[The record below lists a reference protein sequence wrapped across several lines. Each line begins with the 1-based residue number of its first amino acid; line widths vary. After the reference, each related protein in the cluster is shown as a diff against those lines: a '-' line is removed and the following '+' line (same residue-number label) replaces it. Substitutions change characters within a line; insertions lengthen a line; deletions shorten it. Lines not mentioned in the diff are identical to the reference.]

1 MKLELNDGYNDVQ
14 VLKIY
19 KNDIPEDIVENFAIQ
34 HNLSEKAK
42 NKLLENVFDQLNEE
56 SNIT

>member
-19 KNDIPEDIVENFAIQ
+19 KNDIPEDIVENFAI
-34 HNLSEKAK
+34 
-42 NKLLENVFDQLNEE
+42 
-56 SNIT
+56 